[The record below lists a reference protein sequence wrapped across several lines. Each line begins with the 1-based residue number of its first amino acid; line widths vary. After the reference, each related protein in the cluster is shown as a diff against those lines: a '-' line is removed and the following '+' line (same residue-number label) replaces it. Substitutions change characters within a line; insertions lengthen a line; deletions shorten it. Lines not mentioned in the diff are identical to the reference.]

1 LSGIEGNVRSVF
13 TIGHSTHEAAHFVA
27 LLRRHAVELVVD
39 VRRYPSSRRVPRFN
53 ASELAD
59 LLAGE
64 GIGYVHL
71 EGLGGR
77 RRPAPASG
85 NGGWRVEQ
93 FRGYA
98 DHMGSAEFESA
109 LGRLEALARERP
121 TAMMCAEANWWRC
134 HRRMVADALVVRGLE
149 VPHIDGRGRTQAHEL
164 TPFAV
169 VEGGR
174 LRYPPAQSALDV

>member
-39 VRRYPSSRRVPRFN
+39 VRRYPGSRRLPHWG
-53 ASELAD
+53 ASELAA
-59 LLAGE
+59 LLEAE
-64 GIGYVHL
+64 GIDFVHL

-77 RRPAPASG
+77 RRPAPESG
-85 NGGWRVEQ
+85 NVGWRVDQ

-98 DHMGSAEFESA
+98 DHMGSAEFEA
-109 LGRLEALARERP
+109 AIGRLEALARERSS
-121 TAMMCAEANWWRC
+121 AMMCAEANWWRC
-134 HRRMVADALVVRGLE
+134 HRQMVADALVIRGLE
-149 VPHIDGRGRTQAHEL
+149 VRHIDGRGRTRAHEL

-174 LRYPPAQSALDV
+174 LRYPPAQAALDV